1 MIKIPLWKD
10 LSMTLNGI
18 LRYNFFLIKSQFWKK
33 EKINEYQF
41 IKLRELLIESYENV
55 PYYKELFYNI
65 NFDPN
70 VDFLSLDDMKKIPI
84 LTKNEAKKNKHKLIN
99 PKFTNYSFPM
109 RTSGSTGEPFE
120 VAVYTRAW
128 EVEQAVIWRHWKWG
142 GYNFRDEMAI
152 IRSYSP
158 KKGEPLIK
166 SDSIRKFTYYSPF
179 HLNEENLDL
188 YINTIIKR
196 KTKIIRGY
204 PSSILTLAQYVKKHE
219 ITIPTLKLILTASEV
234 LSDVDRE
241 FIESSL
247 KTKISNHYGLAEV
260 CVMMGDCEKHELMH
274 NYDEYG
280 YLELLNTDNE
290 KLKKIIGTNLHNKAM
305 PLIRYETGDLAEIA
319 NTHCS
324 CARNLIGIKNIIG
337 RSDTNIL
344 TPEGFKIPTVNFYTL
359 FESYQRINRWQI
371 IQHKINFLE
380 VIIST
385 EELTQNE
392 IGNIKKDLRQ
402 RIPESVEVLLS
413 INKAFLKINEGKQNV
428 FLTFIK

>member
-18 LRYNFFLIKSQFWKK
+18 LRYNYFLKKSQFW
-33 EKINEYQF
+33 EKDKIKRYQF
-41 IKLRELLIESYENV
+41 IKLRELLLESNENV
-55 PYYKELFYNI
+55 PYYKELFKKI
-65 NFDPN
+65 NFDPKL
-70 VDFLSLDDMKKIPI
+70 DFLKLEDIEKIPI
-84 LTKNEAKKNKHKLIN
+84 LTKFEAKKNKHKLFN
-99 PKFTNYSFPM
+99 PKFAKSSFPM

-120 VAVYTRAW
+120 VAVYTKAW
-128 EVEQAVIWRHWKWG
+128 EVEQSVIWRHWKWG

-179 HLNEENLDL
+179 HLNEENLES
-188 YINTIIKR
+188 YITTIIKR

-204 PSSILTLAQYVKKHE
+204 PSSILTLAQYVKKNG
-219 ITIPTLKLILTASEV
+219 INIPTLKLVLTASEA
-234 LSDVDRE
+234 LNDVDRE

-280 YLELLNTDNE
+280 YLELLKTDNE
-290 KLKKIIGTNLHNKAM
+290 KFKKIIGTNLHNKAM
-305 PLIRYETGDLAEIA
+305 PLIRYETGDLAEIT
-319 NTHCS
+319 NSHCS
-324 CARNLIGIKNIIG
+324 CGRNLIGIKNIIG
-337 RSDTNIL
+337 RSDSNIL

-359 FESYQRINRWQI
+359 FESYQKINRWQI
-371 IQHKINFLE
+371 IQHKINLIE

-385 EELTQNE
+385 EDLTQKE
-392 IGNIKKDLRQ
+392 MDNIKNDLGQ

-413 INKAFLKINEGKQNV
+413 FNKPFLKINEGKQNV
-428 FLTFIK
+428 FLSYIK

>member
-33 EKINEYQF
+33 DKIIQYQF

-55 PYYKELFYNI
+55 PYYKELFNDI

-84 LTKNEAKKNKHKLIN
+84 LTKYQAKKNKHKLVN
-99 PKFTNYSFPM
+99 PKFTEYSFPM

-120 VAVYTRAW
+120 VAVSTRAW

-158 KKGEPLIK
+158 KQGEPLIK
-166 SDSIRKFTYYSPF
+166 SDSIRNFTYYSPF
-179 HLNEENLDL
+179 HLNEENLEL
-188 YINTIIKR
+188 YINTIIER

-204 PSSILTLAQYVKKHE
+204 PSSILTIAQYVKKHE
-219 ITIPTLKLILTASEV
+219 ICIPTLKLILTASEV

-260 CVMMGDCEKHELMH
+260 CLMMGDCERHELMH

-280 YLELLNTDNE
+280 YLELLDSDNE
-290 KLKKIIGTNLHNKAM
+290 KFKKIIGTNLHNKAM

-319 NTHCS
+319 DTQCS
-324 CARNLIGIKNIIG
+324 CRRNLIGIKNIIG

-344 TPEGFKIPTVNFYTL
+344 TPEGYKIPTVNFYTL

-371 IQHKINFLE
+371 IQHKINSIE
-380 VIIST
+380 VIISAVD
-385 EELTQNE
+385 LTQTE
-392 IGNIKKDLRQ
+392 TDNIKNDLAQ
-402 RIPESVEVLLS
+402 RIPDSVEVILS
-413 INKAFLKINEGKQNV
+413 FNKPFIKINEGKQNV
-428 FLTFIK
+428 FLSYIK